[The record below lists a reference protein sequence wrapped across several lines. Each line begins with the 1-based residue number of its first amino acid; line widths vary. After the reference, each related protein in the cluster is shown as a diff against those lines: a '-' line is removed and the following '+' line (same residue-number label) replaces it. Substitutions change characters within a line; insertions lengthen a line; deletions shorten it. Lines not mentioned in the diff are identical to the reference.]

1 MYGRVL
7 PGGAP
12 GPRSAPAVQ
21 GLASLL
27 AGQRF
32 TEHCLRRYGGVFTL
46 RLTGLGTVVVLPDPA
61 DVKAVFTAGPD
72 VLDAGSG
79 NKPIEILLGRRSLL
93 VLDGAEHMRQ
103 RKLMLP
109 AFHGERLKL
118 YRALIDELA
127 EDMLDRWPVNEPFA
141 VLPHMQQ
148 LTLEIILRV
157 VFGTDDPALRDR
169 IRVLVRY
176 AASDITGIRYALR
189 GLGALRFWRA
199 FQNAHARADELIYAE
214 IARRREQPTD
224 GDDVLSLLL
233 QVRDEDGH
241 PMTDQELRDELVTLL
256 IAGHETTA
264 TGLAWA

>member
-1 MYGRVL
+1 MVSGLSFFFFFQAEDGIRDRTVTGVQTCAL
-7 PGGAP
+7 PI
-12 GPRSAPAVQ
+12 
-21 GLASLL
+21 
-27 AGQRF
+27 F
-32 TEHCLRRYGGVFTL
+32 
-46 RLTGLGTVVVLPDPA
+46 VVLIDPA
-61 DVKAVFTAGPD
+61 DIKAVFTAGPD

-169 IRVLVRY
+169 IRVLVCY
-176 AASDITGIRYALR
+176 AASNEAGIRYALR
-189 GLGALRFWRA
+189 AFGAVKRWRA
-199 FQNAHARADELIYAE
+199 FKRAHAAADELIYAE
-214 IARRREQPTD
+214 IARRRARPTG
-224 GDDVLSLLL
+224 GDDVLSL
-233 QVRDEDGH
+233 
-241 PMTDQELRDELVTLL
+241 
-256 IAGHETTA
+256 
-264 TGLAWA
+264 